1 MRKEEAGIFGFML
14 EKMAE
19 AMSFSR
25 TLRSVLRKVALVAAA
40 VCLPAM
46 LAAQAKAPVSTVWDP
61 WQEQHSTVTE
71 PLRGIHAVGNGVA
84 WASGAHGTVLRTEDS
99 GFVWQRCTV
108 PSGAEALDFRSVWGW
123 DAQTAVAMS
132 SGPGAQSRVYKT
144 TDGCAHWKLLFT
156 NTQANG
162 FFDALAFSDQ
172 NNGFILGDPIGD
184 GTHRRFVLLR
194 TDDGGRKWVM
204 VPSNDLGTGSDKL
217 GAFAASNQAMA
228 LTGPVLGQVFVPWFG
243 TSGVS
248 GGSGPFVYTGGIDC
262 TMGAAHSNPH
272 GNPRSCLSR
281 NWSFEKKAV
290 PLAGGSESAGIFAL
304 GLRQDSQT
312 GGGVHA
318 IAVGGDYTKP
328 ESGAGTAAYRDAKTG
343 GWTACPH
350 LPHGY
355 RSAVAWDAN
364 DNAWIAVGP
373 NGSDVSY
380 DDGHN
385 WSPIG
390 NDGYNAISLPW
401 VVGPDGRI
409 AKLKSLKGQ

>member
-1 MRKEEAGIFGFML
+1 MYEV
-14 EKMAE
+14 
-19 AMSFSR
+19 MSKTMNFSR
-25 TLRSVLRKVALVAAA
+25 NARLVLAMVATAAT
-40 VCLPAM
+40 LPAM
-46 LAAQAKAPVSTVWDP
+46 LMAQAKPPISTVWDP
-61 WQEQHSTVTE
+61 WQEQHSTVSE
-71 PLRGIHAVGNGVA
+71 PLRGVHAVGNGVA

-123 DAQTAVAMS
+123 DAQTAVVMS
-132 SGPGAQSRVYKT
+132 SGSGPLSRVYKT

-156 NTQANG
+156 NSQASG
-162 FFDALAFSDQ
+162 FFDALAFSDE
-172 NNGFILGDPIGD
+172 NNGFILGDPTGD
-184 GTHRRFVLLR
+184 GRHRRFVLLR

-204 VPSNDLGTGSDKL
+204 VPTRDLGTADLASGGQKI

-262 TMGAAHSNPH
+262 TMGAAHSNP
-272 GNPRSCLSR
+272 RSCLNR
-281 NWSFEKKAV
+281 NWNFEKQTV
-290 PLAGGSESAGIFAL
+290 PLAGGSDSAGVFAL
-304 GLRQDSQT
+304 GLRQDSQA
-312 GGGVHA
+312 GGAVHA
-318 IAVGGDYTKP
+318 VAVGGDYSKP
-328 ESGAGTAAYRDAKTG
+328 DTGAGTAAYLDAKSG
-343 GWTACPH
+343 KWVASPH
-350 LPHGY
+350 MPHGY
-355 RSAVAWDAN
+355 RSAVAWDAA

-385 WSPIG
+385 WAPIG

-401 VVGPDGRI
+401 VVGADGRI
-409 AKLKSLKGQ
+409 SKFKSLKGK